1 MKHVGDFRIES
12 GRVYVSDPCY
22 EKGTWCQA
30 LVDGVKNGTWE
41 AHIDNRDEGRPGLLR
56 VFHENFSDLNSL
68 ECSII
73 PNEIGVD
80 SGQAGVFDAA
90 HYREDASI
98 PEDFQP
104 LCTDGGLFHN
114 FDDEEGGR
122 FYGACCDR
130 TLGPTGEGAR
140 DENFHGGGTIPFGAV
155 SSSGYGDGGYEAK
168 AYKNDDGDI
177 VAIEIEFIPEEDE
190 EPCEFCGQKDCCGDC
205 QEEDDIEPAIDAED
219 DEDGEDADNSDDI
232 DDAGDNI
239 DRIFHK
245 GE

>member
-1 MKHVGDFRIES
+1 MKHIGDFKIES

-22 EKGTWCQA
+22 KTGTWCQA
-30 LVDGVKNGTWE
+30 LVDGVKNGNWE

-56 VFHENFSDLNSL
+56 VNHESYPDITHL

-90 HYREDASI
+90 HYRQDSSI

-104 LCTDGGLFHN
+104 LDPGGM
-114 FDDEEGGR
+114 FDDFTDEEGGR

-130 TLGPTGEGAR
+130 TLGPTGEGRR
-140 DENFHGGGTIPFGAV
+140 DDNFHGGGTIPFGAV

-168 AYKNDDGDI
+168 AYKNDDGEI
-177 VAIEIEFIPEEDE
+177 VAIEIEFIPEEED
-190 EPCEFCGQKDCCGDC
+190 EPCEFCGENDCCGDC
-205 QEEDDIEPAIDAED
+205 QDEEAAIEPEDDMDEDDDDDGDEDDLDDAEANLD
-219 DEDGEDADNSDDI
+219 KIFRNGE
-232 DDAGDNI
+232 
-239 DRIFHK
+239 
-245 GE
+245 